1 MMYIFLDSF
10 FRTCFTIF
18 SVFFCFWIVRHT
30 FLPIYSI
37 CFCLFVCLF
46 FAVRVPA
53 TALGF
58 WRSRV
63 DVKALF
69 FIVIQ
74 LMKKIDNVKMRF
86 FEEKKI
92 LRFVTIVRYLFSCTK
107 VGSLGIL
114 LVLTTMYMQEILLF
128 VGLWLCGF
136 LV

>member
-86 FEEKKI
+86 LGKKI
-92 LRFVTIVRYLFSCTK
+92 FWDLLPLLDTYLVVQKLVHWGYYRFLQQCTWKKSCYLS
-107 VGSLGIL
+107 V
-114 LVLTTMYMQEILLF
+114 
-128 VGLWLCGF
+128 CGYVAF
-136 LV
+136 